1 MPLRIRDVK
10 THLYDLPPLTKRTD
24 AIQSFESMETLVV
37 ELRTS
42 EGLSGTGYGYT
53 IGTGGRAAKAF
64 LDRELAPLLTGEDCE
79 AHQRIWDK
87 MYNATRA
94 SSGGPISSIARAAV
108 DIAVWDI
115 KAKARNTPLCTLLGG
130 AQKRVPVYD
139 TEGGWLHASTEELVE
154 NARRT
159 VEKGFRGVKI
169 KVGKENAGE
178 DVRRLEAVR
187 KAVGPDLK
195 IMVDANQGWSTAEA
209 IRRAKLFE
217 ALDLF
222 WLEEPL
228 LAGAVESHRQLKE
241 HTSIPIAV
249 GETIYTKE
257 MFAEYVRNDAASILQ
272 PDVAR
277 IAGITEWMKIASL
290 AEAFQMPVAP
300 HFLMEIQVHLAAA
313 IPNGIFIEYIPQLG
327 PVLQEE
333 ISVEDG
339 CIAPPGRPGHG
350 ILFDWQKLEQFRVT

>member
-1 MPLRIRDVK
+1 MPLVIEKVK
-10 THLYDLPPLTKRTD
+10 THLFDLPVLTKRTD
-24 AIQSFESMETLVV
+24 AIQSFASMETLVV

-42 EGLSGTGYGYT
+42 DGLTGTGYGYT

-64 LDRELAPLLTGEDCE
+64 LDRELVPLLAGEDCE
-79 AHQRIWDK
+79 AHQHIWDK

-130 AQKRVPVYD
+130 SQKRVPIYD

-154 NARRT
+154 NARLSLD
-159 VEKGFRGVKI
+159 KGFGGVKI
-169 KVGKENAGE
+169 KVGKESAAE

-187 KAVGPDLK
+187 KAVGPDFK
-195 IMVDANQGWSTAEA
+195 IMVDANQAWTTAEA

-228 LAGAVESHRQLKE
+228 LAGAVEAHRQLKE

-257 MFAEYVRNDAASILQ
+257 LFAEYVGNDAASILQ

-277 IAGITEWMKIASL
+277 IGGITEWMKVASM

-300 HFLMEIQVHLAAA
+300 HFLMEIQVHLTAA
-313 IPNGIFIEYIPQLG
+313 IPNGICIEYIPQLG
-327 PVLQEE
+327 QVLQEE
-333 ISVEDG
+333 LTVEDG
-339 CIAPPGRPGHG
+339 CITPPARPGHG
-350 ILFDWQKLEQFRVT
+350 ILFDWQKLEQFRVK